1 MSRRAIYL
9 RRALVATLLL
19 STLLI
24 FSSCSSVIGG
34 AQNTL
39 APAGT
44 VADRQRNLFLLVVW
58 PATAIFILVEGM
70 VLLIVFRFRH
80 KKGDDTLPRQV
91 HGNPGLEVA
100 WTVAPAILLAI
111 IAVPTLTGIVVLG
124 RSAKADDIKVHVT
137 GSQWIWQFS
146 YPDYKDAS
154 GQPIAGDTITDPNGE
169 SVPVMYIPV
178 NKEIAL
184 SFESTDVIHSFWV
197 PKLAG
202 KTDVIPNHP
211 NHMWIKATELSDNFG
226 FSGQCAEFCGQG
238 HAQMRFRVMVV
249 SQEKFDA
256 WVKSKEGPA
265 ATATPGTS
273 PTAAASRTAAATTG
287 AGASATTSAVAP
299 ATSTSATTTSAT
311 QTSATQAPA
320 TAAAATPTP

>member
-1 MSRRAIYL
+1 VSRRAIYL

-58 PATAIFILVEGM
+58 PATAIFILVEGLI
-70 VLLIVFRFRH
+70 LLIVFRFRH
-80 KKGDDTLPRQV
+80 RRGDDTLPRQV

-124 RSAKADDIKVHVT
+124 RAASADAVKVQVT

-154 GQPIAGDTITDPNGE
+154 GQPISGDTITDPNGE

-184 SFESTDVIHSFWV
+184 AFDSTDVIHSFWV

-249 SQEKFDA
+249 SQEKFDE

-265 ATATPGTS
+265 ATATPATSATAAAS
-273 PTAAASRTAAATTG
+273 PTAAATPGAA
-287 AGASATTSAVAP
+287 ATTSAVAP
-299 ATSTSATTTSAT
+299 ATTTSATTTSAT
-311 QTSATQAPA
+311 ETSATQAPA
-320 TAAAATPTP
+320 TEAAATPTP

>member
-1 MSRRAIYL
+1 MSRRAMYL
-9 RRALVATLLL
+9 RRALIATLLL

-24 FSSCSSVIGG
+24 FSSCSNVVGG
-34 AQNTL
+34 PQNTL
-39 APAGT
+39 APMGS
-44 VADRQRNLFLLVVW
+44 VADLQRNVFLLVVW
-58 PATAIFILVEGM
+58 PATIVFILVEGLI
-70 VLLIVFRFRH
+70 LLILFRFRH
-80 KKGDDTLPRQV
+80 RKGDDTLPRQV

-111 IAVPTLTGIVVLG
+111 IAVPTLTGIVELG
-124 RSAKADDIKVHVT
+124 RSPKASDIKVHVT

-154 GQPIAGDTITDPNGE
+154 GQPISGDTETDPNGE

-178 NKEIAL
+178 NREIGL

-202 KTDVIPNHP
+202 KTDVVPNHP
-211 NHMWIKATELSDNFG
+211 NHMWIKATELSDNYG
-226 FSGQCAEFCGQG
+226 VSGQCAEFCGTG

-249 SQEKFDA
+249 SQEKFDE

-265 ATATPGTS
+265 ATATS
-273 PTAAASRTAAATTG
+273 PASQATPSARASTPAAAATP
-287 AGASATTSAVAP
+287 AATTSAVTAP
-299 ATSTSATTTSAT
+299 TTSATTRSAT
-311 QTSATQAPA
+311 ETSATQAPA
-320 TAAAATPTP
+320 TQAAATPTP